1 VRPQGWIRRSSAE
14 AEASCRAGSYVIA
27 TEPLPDKVVNE
38 INPMDVAVCDVN
50 EVVDYYRL
58 SSDKR
63 LLFGGACNYSGHGV
77 CASHLM
83 GEVVADAVGGTM
95 ERFDL
100 FAKMRPYR
108 IPGSQWFGNQLI
120 ALGMLYYKMKD
131 LM

>member
-1 VRPQGWIRRSSAE
+1 MSGLAQIRQKHGDTVADIVWDLRW
-14 AEASCRAGSYVIA
+14 RGH
-27 TEPLPDKVVNE
+27 E

-77 CASHLM
+77 CASHVM

-100 FAKMRPYR
+100 FAKLKPYR